1 MRNLW
6 YLVRWRMED
15 DGVAYS
21 TEDSCT
27 IPTEEGDG
35 LDTILGEILRGV
47 VDKTL
52 EVTMVEDDGK
62 DD

>member
-1 MRNLW
+1 MRNMW
-6 YLVRWRMED
+6 YLVKWQETD

-27 IPTEEGDG
+27 IRTEEGDG

-52 EVTMVEDDGK
+52 EVTMVEDYGEED
-62 DD
+62 

>member
-1 MRNLW
+1 MRNMW
-6 YLVRWRMED
+6 YLVRWRVED

-27 IPTEEGDG
+27 IRTEEGDG